1 MGAKTRA
8 DGHANQTHCSMPH
21 MGQGVEPE
29 LEAEV
34 DSKGLIEFGDKRRRQ
49 PADPPAYSFD
59 GYGPDLFRLRF

>member
-1 MGAKTRA
+1 
-8 DGHANQTHCSMPH
+8 